1 VVETILYAVIA
12 LSSIGIVAALILY
25 YVSQKFKVI
34 EDPMIDEISEQLP
47 GANCGGCGYAGC
59 RNFAEAIVKAGSLE
73 NLFCPV
79 GGNDLLKVL
88 SPILGI
94 VAEEKAPT
102 IAVVR
107 CNGSRTHAPAKNLY
121 DSIISCSF
129 AHSLFSGESGCPNG
143 CLGCGDC
150 VLSCQFDAMY
160 MDKETGLPIIIED
173 KCVACGACVKSCPR
187 NIIEI
192 RLKGK
197 KNRRI
202 FVNCI
207 NKEKGAISRKNCS
220 TACIGCGKC
229 LKVCEYDAITIENNL
244 AYIDAEKCKL
254 CRKCYSECPTGAI
267 VELNFLPKK
276 NKEEVATN
284 SEILTETSN

>member
-1 VVETILYAVIA
+1 MVETILYAVIA
-12 LSSIGIVAALILY
+12 LCSIGVIAAIILY

-34 EDPMIDEISEQLP
+34 EDPKIDEVAEQLP

-59 RNFAEAIVKAGSLE
+59 RNFAEAIVKAR
-73 NLFCPV
+73 NLDNLSCPV
-79 GGNDLLKVL
+79 GGNEIIKLI

-94 VAEEKAPT
+94 ETIEKEPT
-102 IAVVR
+102 IAVLK
-107 CNGSRTHAPAKNLY
+107 CNGSKTNATSKNLY

-129 AHSLFSGESGCPNG
+129 ANYLFAGESGCPNG

-150 VLSCQFDAMY
+150 VAACQFEAMF
-160 MDKETGLPIIIED
+160 MDTKSGLPVIIED
-173 KCVACGACVKSCPR
+173 KCVSCSACVKACPR

-202 FVNCI
+202 YVNCI
-207 NKEKGAISRKNCS
+207 NKEKGAISKKNCS
-220 TACIGCGKC
+220 VACIGCGKC
-229 LKVCEYDAITIENNL
+229 LKVCEFEAITIDKNL

-254 CRKCYSECPTGAI
+254 CRKCVLECPTGAI
-267 VELNFLPKK
+267 IELNFAPRK
-276 NKEEVATN
+276 NKDEIVQN
-284 SEILTETSN
+284 SEKVIETIN